1 MKDEFSHVEIDGQD
15 ADEIKVRM
23 DDVVAEAE
31 AFTAGENLEKKENA
45 AKKKAGTNKGAGQT
59 PVLEEPMSDEEFNE
73 ELKELMEEDDSGRK
87 KKKKKRDKG
96 RRKKWSKKKK
106 VIIGVAAAAVVVFGA
121 SRVMGGTKAPQ
132 MMAATF
138 PLAKG
143 EVVEMLS
150 VSGPVEGT
158 DSVEVVSNLH
168 AEILEIP
175 VKEGDRVEKGQLLAT
190 LDEKDAKKEVD
201 IAQNAYDL
209 AVSTYNEKQIE
220 AENGYARAK
229 QDYDA
234 AKANYDRT
242 NVLFQAGSAS
252 KLELENASD
261 AFNNAQRELKTYTLK
276 DGRPVA
282 NESYALQIENAA
294 FELDQKKEL
303 LENTK
308 VTSPIAGTVV
318 RVNCKVGRFA
328 DKTDDDKPM
337 FIIENLD
344 VLEMKINVSEY
355 SIGKVQIGQ
364 PVEISADIL
373 NGETVQGEVTAIS
386 PTGEE
391 KGNGSTERVIPT
403 TVRIIDQN
411 TRLIA
416 GITAKAKIELQKAEN
431 AWVVPVS
438 ALIQQPDG
446 STAIA
451 AVEDNIARLIP
462 VTTGVE
468 SDIEVEVIPAEE
480 GKLTE
485 GMQIIE
491 TPMAN
496 LTDGMTVMAVPAAQ

>member
-1 MKDEFSHVEIDGQD
+1 MKLFKSKKNETVGVME
-15 ADEIKVRM
+15 M
-23 DDVVAEAE
+23 D
-31 AFTAGENLEKKENA
+31 
-45 AKKKAGTNKGAGQT
+45 Q
-59 PVLEEPMSDEEFNE
+59 EEESMSDEVFE
-73 ELKELMEEDDSGRK
+73 KELQSLMDEDSAG
-87 KKKKKRDKG
+87 KKKKKRV
-96 RRKKWSKKKK
+96 RKKWSRKRK
-106 VIIGVAAAAVVVFGA
+106 IITAGVAAIVALFVVFKVFAGGNGA
-121 SRVMGGTKAPQ
+121 PIMVTTS
-132 MMAATF
+132 

-143 EVVEMLS
+143 DVVEMLS
-150 VSGPVEGT
+150 VSGPVQGT

-168 AEILEIP
+168 AEIIELP
-175 VKEGDRVEKGQLLAT
+175 VKEGDRVEKGQLLAS

-209 AVSTYNEKQIE
+209 AVSNYNDKQKE
-220 AENGYARAK
+220 AVNGYAKAK
-229 QDYDA
+229 QDYET

-242 NVLFQAGSAS
+242 LTLYKGGSAS
-252 KLELENASD
+252 QVELENASNTLND
-261 AFNNAQRELKTYTLK
+261 AFREMNTYTLK
-276 DGRPVA
+276 NGKPTA

-294 FELDQKKEL
+294 FELEQKKEA

-337 FIIENLD
+337 FIIDNLD

-355 SIGKVQIGQ
+355 SIGKVAIGQ

-373 NGETVQGEVTAIS
+373 NGDTVRGEVTAIS

-403 TVRIIDQN
+403 TIRIIDQN

-431 AWVVPVS
+431 VWAVPIS

-446 STAIA
+446 SM
-451 AVEDNIARLIP
+451 AVASVEQNTVKFIP
-462 VTTGVE
+462 VKTGVE
-468 SDIEVEVIPAEE
+468 SDIQVEIIPEKE
-480 GKLTE
+480 DSLTE
-485 GMQIIE
+485 GLQMIN
-491 TPMAN
+491 TPSEMIA
-496 LTDGMTVMAVPAAQ
+496 DGMTVTAVPSVQ

>member
-1 MKDEFSHVEIDGQD
+1 MKDEFNHVEIDASE
-15 ADEIKVRM
+15 ADNIKIQM
-23 DDVVAEAE
+23 DDVAAD
-31 AFTAGENLEKKENA
+31 AKTANAMYQGLDGEV
-45 AKKKAGTNKGAGQT
+45 G
-59 PVLEEPMSDEEFNE
+59 PMSDEEFNE
-73 ELKELMEEDDSGRK
+73 ELKELLEEDSSGK
-87 KKKKKRDKG
+87 KKKKKKDRG
-96 RRKKWSKKKK
+96 SRKKWSRKRK
-106 VIIGVAAAAVVVFGA
+106 IITAACVLAVVLVGVKM
-121 SRVMGGTKAPQ
+121 SGGNKTPQVMVNT
-132 MMAATF
+132 M
-138 PLAKG
+138 PLTRG
-143 EVVEMLS
+143 EIVEMLA

-168 AEILEIP
+168 AEILELP

-190 LDEKDAKKEVD
+190 LDDRDTKKEVD

-209 AVSTYNEKQIE
+209 AVTTYNEKQIE
-220 AENGYARAK
+220 AENGYAKAK

-234 AKANYDRT
+234 AKIHYDRT
-242 NVLFQAGSAS
+242 NVLYQAGSAS
-252 KLELENASD
+252 QLELETASNEL
-261 AFNNAQRELKTYTLK
+261 NNAQRELKTFTLK

-282 NESYALQIENAA
+282 NESYSLQIENAA
-294 FELDQKKEL
+294 FELDQKKEA

-308 VTSPIAGTVV
+308 VTSPIAGTVI

-355 SIGKVQIGQ
+355 SIGKVAIGQ

-373 NGETVQGEVTAIS
+373 NGETVSGEVTAIS

-416 GITAKAKIELQKAEN
+416 GITARAKIELKKAED
-431 AWVVPVS
+431 ALIVPIS

-446 STAIA
+446 SMAVA
-451 AVEDNIARLIP
+451 AVENNIVSLIP

-468 SDIEVEVIPAEE
+468 SDIEAEIIPVEE
-480 GKLTE
+480 GKLSE
-485 GMQIIE
+485 GMQIV
-491 TPMAN
+491 AN
-496 LTDGMTVMAVPAAQ
+496 VMQPLTDGMTVIAIPSAQ

>member
-1 MKDEFSHVEIDGQD
+1 MKDEFSHVEIDGRD

-31 AFTAGENLEKKENA
+31 AFAAGGNRN
-45 AKKKAGTNKGAGQT
+45 GRKGAAGKDAGGAGAVST
-59 PVLEEPMSDEEFNE
+59 PSVEEPMSDEEFNE
-73 ELKELMEEDDSGRK
+73 ELKELMEEDSSGRK
-87 KKKKKRDKG
+87 KKNKKKRDKG

-106 VIIGVAAAAVVVFGA
+106 IIVGVGAAAVVLFVA
-121 SRVMGGTKAPQ
+121 TRVMGGTKTPQ
-132 MMAATF
+132 MMASTF
-138 PLAKG
+138 PLSKG

-220 AENGYARAK
+220 AENGYAKAK

-252 KLELENASD
+252 QLELENASD
-261 AFNNAQRELKTYTLK
+261 AYNNAQRELKTYTLK

-355 SIGKVQIGQ
+355 SIGKVEIGQ

-373 NGETVQGEVTAIS
+373 NGGTVQGQVTAIS

-403 TVRIIDQN
+403 TVRILDQN
-411 TRLIA
+411 TSLIA
-416 GITAKAKIELQKAEN
+416 GITAKAKIELQKAED

-485 GMQIIE
+485 GLQIIE

-496 LTDGMTVMAVPAAQ
+496 LMDGMAVVAVPAAQ

>member
-1 MKDEFSHVEIDGQD
+1 MKDEFNHVEIDASEADNIEIQTDSAVGD
-15 ADEIKVRM
+15 AENAMNWGAGYEDG
-23 DDVVAEAE
+23 EAE
-31 AFTAGENLEKKENA
+31 
-45 AKKKAGTNKGAGQT
+45 Q
-59 PVLEEPMSDEEFNE
+59 MSDEEFNE
-73 ELKELMEEDDSGRK
+73 ELKELLEEEPSGKKRKNK
-87 KKKKKRDKG
+87 KKKDRG
-96 RRKKWSKKKK
+96 SRRKWSRKRKIITAVCVLG
-106 VIIGVAAAAVVVFGA
+106 VIFVGVKMAGGNKTPQ
-121 SRVMGGTKAPQ
+121 VMVNTMPI
-132 MMAATF
+132 T
-138 PLAKG
+138 KG
-143 EVVEMLS
+143 EIVEMLS

-168 AEILEIP
+168 AEILELP
-175 VKEGDRVEKGQLLAT
+175 VKEGDRVEKDQLLAT
-190 LDEKDAKKEVD
+190 LDDRDAKKEVD

-220 AENGYARAK
+220 AENGYAKAK
-229 QDYDA
+229 QDYEA

-242 NVLFQAGSAS
+242 SVLYQAGSAS
-252 KLELENASD
+252 QLEMETASNGL
-261 AFNNAQRELKTYTLK
+261 NNAQRELKTFTLK

-294 FELDQKKEL
+294 FELDQKKEA

-308 VTSPIAGTVV
+308 VTSPIAGTVI

-355 SIGKVQIGQ
+355 SIGKVAIGQ
-364 PVEISADIL
+364 SVEISADIL
-373 NGETVQGEVTAIS
+373 GGETVAGEVTAIS

-391 KGNGSTERVIPT
+391 KGNGSSERVIPT

-416 GITAKAKIELQKAEN
+416 GITARAKIELKKAED
-431 AWVVPVS
+431 ALIVPLS

-446 STAIA
+446 SMAVA
-451 AVEDNIARLIP
+451 AVENNVISMIP

-468 SDIEVEVIPAEE
+468 SDIEAEVIPVEE
-480 GKLTE
+480 GKLSE
-485 GMQIIE
+485 GMQIV
-491 TPMAN
+491 AN
-496 LTDGMTVMAVPAAQ
+496 VMQPLTDGMTVTAIPSAQ